1 MPPQLTGRPTSPFLA
16 DEAPD
21 VDIGQSLCKQSWP
34 EKVSIYSSC
43 LMRALI
49 LRDHHLIV
57 VQDEGR
63 VDAGELRDGGHGTS
77 ECEAGVVLVAG

>member
-1 MPPQLTGRPTSPFLA
+1 MPPQLIGRPTSPCLA

-21 VDIGQSLCKQSWP
+21 VGTGQSLCTQSWP
-34 EKVSIYSSC
+34 EKVNIYTSC

-49 LRDHHLIV
+49 LRDYHLIV

-63 VDAGELRDGGHGTS
+63 VEAGELRDGGHGTS
-77 ECEAGVVLVAG
+77 E